1 MTTEITIDTGTS
13 ELLCAI
19 RDRVAIITLNRP
31 EVRNALSDN
40 LTPTLRTMIKTCDEN
55 PEIGALLI
63 TGAGTAELRFALR
76 SGRCLR
82 TRVSPD
88 YLRWLPEGAQ
98 EGAAHAV
105 AIGKTGLPGDDVDRM
120 AALLHHQPGGLDA
133 QVLDR
138 LGRRLAGLCAERT
151 AELARTQVRGSG
163 ELSDRQR
170 SREIAL
176 CI

>member
-1 MTTEITIDTGTS
+1 MTTGEITIDTGTN
-13 ELLCAI
+13 ELLCVI

-40 LTPTLRTMIKTCDEN
+40 LTPALRTILKTCGGN
-55 PEIGALLI
+55 PEIGALPI
-63 TGAGTAELRFALR
+63 TGAAELRFALR

-120 AALLHHQPGGLDA
+120 AALLHHQPCGLDA

-138 LGRRLAGLCAERT
+138 LGRRLAGLGMERT
-151 AELARTQVRGSG
+151 AELART
-163 ELSDRQR
+163 
-170 SREIAL
+170 
-176 CI
+176 